1 MKIGS
6 IKINSFLG
14 LRHLDV
20 ALREL
25 NFVAGLNA
33 SGKSSLENAIRLAFT
48 GDLTR
53 VDLKKDIG
61 KLVTEGAKEATI
73 VIDGDPG
80 GSVTI
85 TASGKAAGLQNPENV
100 PWWAHALTNQTY
112 LSNLDPMGLRR
123 VLFEMSGGT
132 SKAEIVKRLIQ
143 GGGDPGLVTSLDAL
157 LVNFEA
163 AEKEAGSQATQ
174 ARGEWK
180 GITGET
186 YGEVKAETW
195 KAVKPEIPP
204 QPEDRQLLLQT
215 AVDEL
220 RQSIADA
227 KAAAGQRANLEKAL
241 VQAQELAGL
250 VERREIAVAAALRL
264 VDEHKAIV
272 SDLEGKAA
280 GKAMPDPIAT
290 HACPE
295 CGSVLHILLGQHVSG
310 SPQPSLMA
318 KEAYDEANKAKPDP
332 KAKLKLAEQ
341 QKALTM
347 LENSLRNA
355 VRDRDAAVMASAR
368 VTTLRDQ
375 LEDLPGPGGQATSEQ
390 ELSKAIN
397 ALEAHLTE
405 WKRYTD
411 ATKAVR
417 EADGKTERASRT
429 HKTAVAWAKL
439 KELLS
444 PNGVPAQFLDV
455 VLTEMND
462 RMRTSAERT
471 KWPQVQI
478 HADMGITCDGRE
490 RALCSESEKWRCDA
504 MLTEAVGYLTAEC
517 FLMLDRLDVLHPDQ
531 RGVCLEWCDKLVTE
545 GVQIMLFATLKGK
558 PELQGVNVVWLDKGE
573 GK

>member
-1 MKIGS
+1 MKIAS
-6 IKINSFLG
+6 LKISNFLG

-80 GSVTI
+80 GNVTI
-85 TASGKAAGLQNPENV
+85 TASGKATGLQNPENV
-100 PWWAHALTNQTY
+100 PWFAYALTNQTY
-112 LSNLDPMGLRR
+112 LSSLEPMGLRR

-132 SKAEIVKRLIQ
+132 AKAEIVKRLIQ
-143 GGGDPGLVTSLDAL
+143 GGGDPALVTSLDAL

-195 KAVKPEIPP
+195 KAVKPAVPP
-204 QPEDRQLLLQT
+204 QPEDRELFLQT

-264 VDEHKAIV
+264 VDEHKGIV

-280 GKAMPDPIAT
+280 GKGMPDPLAVE
-290 HACPE
+290 ACPE
-295 CGSVLHILLGQHVSG
+295 CGSVLCVMPPNL
-310 SPQPSLMA
+310 PAQPAITLIG

-347 LENSLRNA
+347 LENSHRNA
-355 VRDRDAAVMASAR
+355 VRDRDAAVMAAAR

-375 LEDLPGPGGQATSEQ
+375 LEDLPGPGGQGTAEH
-390 ELSKAIN
+390 ELAKAIN

-405 WKRYTD
+405 WKHYTD

-444 PNGVPAQFLDV
+444 PNGVPAQFLDG
-455 VLTEMND
+455 VLTKMND
-462 RMRTSAERT
+462 RMRTSADRT
-471 KWPQVQI
+471 KWSQVQI
-478 HADMGITCDGRE
+478 HADMSITFGGRS
-490 RALCSESEKWRCDA
+490 RGLCSESEKWRCDA
-504 MLTEAVGYLTAEC
+504 MLTEAIGYLTAEC